1 MSAQGRPEASGVSGG
16 PGGAPILVQ
25 WRNTQMSYEV
35 FVHFTEPLAEQVAPW
50 RGADLGD
57 PMES

>member
-1 MSAQGRPEASGVSGG
+1 
-16 PGGAPILVQ
+16 
-25 WRNTQMSYEV
+25 MSYEV